1 MKVRSFSS
9 PSSKPQQAFGLVE
22 TLLVLGA
29 VSALSLGIYMVFKPA
44 SAVAQTKSEQ
54 DNLNQLSN
62 AVERSLGL
70 VGTFEGLS
78 ASRIVSDRLAPEKM
92 TRSGSLSTAWGAPV
106 SVASATVRSA
116 NDAFVVTYPSTP
128 SDVCARLASAV
139 SSSTYDIRVNGT
151 SVFSDGRIDVN
162 RVATNCARSSASQ
175 MEFVYHSGLVAGT
188 AVAAPPLTLPPSNP
202 AVMPP
207 SSPPVGG
214 AVGPVGPVGPA
225 NPVGPVTSPPA
236 SSTPAPAPV
245 APPSVTPVSPTTP
258 AVVTPPAAVT
268 PPTTAVVACSPRP
281 NTNETQQLN
290 CGSGQYGTVWQSR
303 YATWSC
309 PEAWEASVQGPFS
322 AWTTTSNSCANC
334 PAPSTQSQN
343 QWVATSGACPAG
355 QAGTRT
361 WQRQQVSTRSVS
373 YNCPAGTQTLP
384 APTYGGWSGWSD
396 TGATQNAGGT
406 CTTCPAPWTQSQTQ
420 WVQTSAG
427 CPAGQNGSHTW
438 EREQVAYRTVSYNC
452 PAGTASVPGP
462 SYGPWGGWGDT
473 GARRGEVNSCA
484 PAGNW
489 NWYTDVIYESS
500 SGTQEDRTQYTVTNA
515 SGVENFPRK
524 CFWFPSNSS
533 GYNGSVWT
541 WRGSGWAPQLTNFND
556 PDCACNP
563 SRAGYTYEWYQS
575 EYFASETG
583 FRTICEA
590 R

>member
-207 SSPPVGG
+207 VPRRWAEQSGRW
-214 AVGPVGPVGPA
+214 GP
-225 NPVGPVTSPPA
+225 
-236 SSTPAPAPV
+236 
-245 APPSVTPVSPTTP
+245 
-258 AVVTPPAAVT
+258 
-268 PPTTAVVACSPRP
+268 
-281 NTNETQQLN
+281 
-290 CGSGQYGTVWQSR
+290 
-303 YATWSC
+303 
-309 PEAWEASVQGPFS
+309 
-322 AWTTTSNSCANC
+322 
-334 PAPSTQSQN
+334 
-343 QWVATSGACPAG
+343 
-355 QAGTRT
+355 
-361 WQRQQVSTRSVS
+361 
-373 YNCPAGTQTLP
+373 
-384 APTYGGWSGWSD
+384 
-396 TGATQNAGGT
+396 
-406 CTTCPAPWTQSQTQ
+406 
-420 WVQTSAG
+420 
-427 CPAGQNGSHTW
+427 
-438 EREQVAYRTVSYNC
+438 
-452 PAGTASVPGP
+452 
-462 SYGPWGGWGDT
+462 
-473 GARRGEVNSCA
+473 
-484 PAGNW
+484 
-489 NWYTDVIYESS
+489 
-500 SGTQEDRTQYTVTNA
+500 
-515 SGVENFPRK
+515 
-524 CFWFPSNSS
+524 
-533 GYNGSVWT
+533 
-541 WRGSGWAPQLTNFND
+541 
-556 PDCACNP
+556 
-563 SRAGYTYEWYQS
+563 
-575 EYFASETG
+575 
-583 FRTICEA
+583 
-590 R
+590 